1 VGVTATAEFLQHPAR
16 SYNVPLMSQ
25 AELLQDPARYCE
37 ILRDPA
43 TSCGSR
49 QLVGGVV
56 GVTATVELYEVL
68 RRPTRSCEV
77 LLISQT

>member
-1 VGVTATAEFLQHPAR
+1 MVIFDT
-16 SYNVPLMSQ
+16 YNVPLMSQ
-25 AELLQDPARYCE
+25 AELLQDPARSCE

-68 RRPTRSCEV
+68 RRPNN
-77 LLISQT
+77 LNLINHHNCTYTHYIPCIC